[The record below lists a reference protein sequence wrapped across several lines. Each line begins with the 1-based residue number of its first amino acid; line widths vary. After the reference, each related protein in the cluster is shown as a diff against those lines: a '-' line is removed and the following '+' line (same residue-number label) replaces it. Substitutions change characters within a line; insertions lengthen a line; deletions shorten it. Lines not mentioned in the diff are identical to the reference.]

1 MTEWQKAVRDSHAIF
16 GHLVNERPT
25 VIHPGRAAM
34 HIALVDEEADELAE
48 ALARDDLPEIADAC
62 VDLIYVTL
70 SCAVAHGID
79 LEPIFSAVHEANMAK
94 AGGKKRADGKQLKP
108 LGWSAAPVHKLLMDQ
123 GWDGR

>member
-16 GHLVNERPT
+16 GHLVNKRPT
-25 VIHPGRAAM
+25 VIPPDRAAM
-34 HIALVDEEADELAE
+34 HVALVNEEADELAE
-48 ALARDDLPEIADAC
+48 AVDRDDLPEIADAC

-79 LEPIFSAVHEANMAK
+79 LEPIFSAVHASNMAK
-94 AGGKKRADGKQLKP
+94 AGGEKRADGKQLKP
-108 LGWSAAPVHKLLMDQ
+108 PGWKPADVNWLLWDQ